1 MNDEDLIRDIDFQE
15 FEEKFRLPTKEASK
29 ETLARQ
35 ERLRRKRE
43 NQVLFVEVNRAKNM
57 SKNAVVQSLTYK

>member
-57 SKNAVVQSLTYK
+57 SKNAVVRSLK